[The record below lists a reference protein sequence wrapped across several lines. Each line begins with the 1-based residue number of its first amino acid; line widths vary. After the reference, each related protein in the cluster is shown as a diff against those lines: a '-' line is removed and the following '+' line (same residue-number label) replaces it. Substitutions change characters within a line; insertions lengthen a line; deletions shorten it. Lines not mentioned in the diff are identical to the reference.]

1 MASLDMSV
9 EVGVKI
15 TIGELVIDLLGAD
28 SIVADAFFMFVS
40 GCPIVLVLA
49 IVVVVVAVVVII
61 LVVIIFVESV
71 RGIFVEL
78 ELDVVAVVRPPFKFL
93 KYKKYE
99 MIHQL
104 INYIQR

>member
-1 MASLDMSV
+1 MASLDMLV

-28 SIVADAFFMFVS
+28 SIVADASFMFVS

-49 IVVVVVAVVVII
+49 IVVVVVTVVII

-78 ELDVVAVVRPPFKFL
+78 ELDVVAVVRPPFKF
-93 KYKKYE
+93 
-99 MIHQL
+99 
-104 INYIQR
+104 

>member
-1 MASLDMSV
+1 MASLDMLV

-28 SIVADAFFMFVS
+28 SIAADAFFMFVS

-49 IVVVVVAVVVII
+49 IVDAVVVVAVVVII

-78 ELDVVAVVRPPFKFL
+78 ELDVFAVAPFKF
-93 KYKKYE
+93 
-99 MIHQL
+99 
-104 INYIQR
+104 